1 MTTGPLVSVI
11 CLCYNHQ
18 RFVTEAI
25 QSVLDQTY
33 DNIQLIV
40 VDDASTDGSAAIIR
54 DLAVKHPF
62 IETLLLKENQGNC
75 RAFNRGLALARGE
88 FVIDLATDDVL
99 MPERI
104 AQQVDFFSSL
114 DDSYGVVFTDATYI
128 DENGRFLRDHY
139 AYLFS
144 KGLLN
149 TVPQGDL
156 YSRII
161 ARYFVC
167 SPTMMIRKKV
177 LDELHGYD
185 EALSYEDFDFWIRS
199 ARNYK
204 YAFLDRKLTRVRRS
218 ARSMST
224 GWYRKGDRQLY
235 STYLICKK
243 IATLN
248 RSDEEHQALAVR
260 LKYELRQ
267 SVFSENFYEAD
278 LFYELLKTT
287 GTASAVDNVLYGLN
301 RLKLPFSMLRRWY
314 HKLRFGA

>member
-1 MTTGPLVSVI
+1 MTEQPLVSVI
-11 CLCYNHQ
+11 CLCYNHE
-18 RFVTEAI
+18 RFVAEAI
-25 QSVLDQTY
+25 QSVIDQTY
-33 DNIQLIV
+33 ASIQLIV
-40 VDDASTDGSAAIIR
+40 VDDASTDSSPAIII
-54 DLAVKHPF
+54 DLVAKYPF
-62 IETLLLKENQGNC
+62 IETLLLKENLGNC

-104 AQQVDFFSSL
+104 AQQVDLFLSL
-114 DDSYGVVFTDATYI
+114 DNSYGVVFTDATYI
-128 DENGRFLRDHY
+128 DEKGRFLRDHY
-139 AYLFS
+139 AYLFK
-144 KGLLN
+144 KGLLQAI
-149 TVPQGDL
+149 PQGDV

-161 ARYFVC
+161 SRYFVC

-177 LDELHGYD
+177 LDEMHGYD

-204 YAFLDRKLTRVRRS
+204 YAFLDRKLTKVRR
-218 ARSMST
+218 AVRSMST
-224 GWYRKGDRQLY
+224 GWYRQGDRQLY
-235 STYLICKK
+235 STYLVCKK
-243 IATLN
+243 IAALN

-278 LFYELLKTT
+278 LFYSLLETI
-287 GTASAVDNVLYGLN
+287 GRASAMDDLFHGLN
-301 RLKLPFSMLRRWY
+301 RLKLPFSWLRRWY